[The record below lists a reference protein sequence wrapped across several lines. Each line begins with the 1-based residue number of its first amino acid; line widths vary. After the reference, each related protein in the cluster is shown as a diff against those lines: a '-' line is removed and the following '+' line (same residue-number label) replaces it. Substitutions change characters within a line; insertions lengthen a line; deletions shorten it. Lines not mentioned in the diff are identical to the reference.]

1 MIPCHQV
8 WLLGASA
15 LALAACQPRSSASA
29 ADSTTVA
36 ADSSSEPRSQ
46 MALPVAVTEARDG
59 DLVLSVTTT
68 GQVRSDGEATLR
80 AEVAGTIEK
89 VLVHPG
95 DRVKRGQAL
104 VTFDRRPLDLSVEE
118 AEAGVAEAQVR
129 YYDNIAPD
137 SIVLKKPPSDEQRRI
152 ALARSGLQT
161 ARVRLE
167 RARFDRDRANIV
179 APFDGMVDRVDH
191 ATGERVTAGET
202 ITRVVDL
209 TSLRIEASVLEHDL
223 PLIKD
228 GGQAIVTSAAAPG
241 EPVIGRVSA
250 VLPMI
255 DTTTRS
261 GRAYVRVPR
270 QLGAAPG
277 HVRRRPARGAA
288 PAPTAGWCRPRA
300 VIERDGRPLVFVVK
314 DGRAQWT
321 YINPGRSNGRETEV
335 LPDSTTG
342 MIPINPGRRGDRRGA
357 PDAHARRAGA
367 GGAGRGPGAP
377 GRGGSRREASLVT
390 ACRRAGRAAH
400 RARRRPPPSGSPPH
414 PLTR

>member
-1 MIPCHQV
+1 VRCSRELV
-8 WLLGASA
+8 FTVSALVSA
-15 LALAACQPRSSASA
+15 LACQPKESASA
-29 ADSTTVA
+29 ADSTTAA
-36 ADSSSEPRSQ
+36 ADTSSEPRSR

-80 AEVAGTIEK
+80 AEVAGTIDK

-104 VTFDRRPLDLSVEE
+104 VTFDRRPFDLSVEE
-118 AEAGVAEAQVR
+118 ADAGVAEAQVR

-137 SIVLKKPPSDEQRRI
+137 SIVLKKAPSDEQRRI
-152 ALARSGLQT
+152 ALARSGLQS

-167 RARFDRDRANIV
+167 RAKFDRDRANIV

-191 ATGERVTAGET
+191 APGERVTAGET

-209 TSLRIEASVLEHDL
+209 SSLRIEASVLEHDL
-223 PLIKD
+223 PLIKE
-228 GGQAIVTSAAAPG
+228 GGQAIVTSAASPG
-241 EPVIGRVSA
+241 QAVIGHVSA

-261 GRAYVRVPR
+261 GRAYMRLPPNSALRPGMYADVRLEAQRLTNRRLVP
-270 QLGAAPG
+270 AA
-277 HVRRRPARGAA
+277 
-288 PAPTAGWCRPRA
+288 A

-342 MIPINPGRRGDRRGA
+342 VIPINPGDEVIVEGHLTLTHDAPVRVVQAGDK
-357 PDAHARRAGA
+357 ARALDAGA
-367 GGAGRGPGAP
+367 GGK
-377 GRGGSRREASLVT
+377 
-390 ACRRAGRAAH
+390 
-400 RARRRPPPSGSPPH
+400 RP
-414 PLTR
+414 